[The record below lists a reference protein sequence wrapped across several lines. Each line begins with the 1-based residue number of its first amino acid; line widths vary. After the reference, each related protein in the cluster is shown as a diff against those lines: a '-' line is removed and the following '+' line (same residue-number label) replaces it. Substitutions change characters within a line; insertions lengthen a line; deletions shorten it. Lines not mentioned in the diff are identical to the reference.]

1 MDKLSGMDA
10 SFLHLETSSV
20 QMHVAFL
27 AVLEPGEQPFSFPRL
42 SRELARR
49 VDRLPVLK
57 RKLAPL
63 PLDVHHPAWVED
75 HDFDPIH
82 HIRDTALPPGS
93 DLDALGDLVARI
105 DARPIDRQKPLWEL
119 WIIEGL
125 EGGRFALL
133 FKIHHALADGVS
145 GARLFSR
152 LFDGPEAEIDDE
164 LGMVFQRPE
173 KAALFRQGL
182 LARLKQPKQVA
193 NVLKKAVIG
202 LRDIV
207 TRRQDP
213 EWEAGG
219 TPLTCPRTPWN
230 EPIGTHRDAALVT
243 ASFATL
249 REIKSSFGVTVND
262 VVLELTAATLRRY
275 LERKGFAL
283 ESSLLSVCPVS
294 IRTEEHESEVNNLV
308 SAMFTRLFSD
318 IDDPAERLMAIH
330 RGTQAAKWEHQAFGP
345 ENLSGLAEL
354 TSVSTLGMLAS
365 LYSKMRL
372 ASRHRPFHNLVIS
385 NVPGP
390 RESLMFVGSRVR
402 QMHCMGPVMEGAGLN
417 VTVLSCGDAIGFSF
431 HVDADLVPDVH
442 DLPALFEESVTELL
456 NAARAHR
463 TRQAAAPE
471 EASDAGP
478 FALPAFAR

>member
-27 AVLEPGEQPFSFPRL
+27 AVLEPGAEPFSFPRL

-49 VDRLPVLK
+49 VDRLPALR

-63 PLDVHHPAWVED
+63 PLDIHHPAWIED
-75 HDFDPIH
+75 EAFDPIH
-82 HIRDTALPPGS
+82 HIRDTALPAGS
-93 DLDALGDLVARI
+93 DLEALGNLVARI

-164 LGMVFQRPE
+164 LGMVFERPE
-173 KAALFRQGL
+173 KSALFRQGL
-182 LARLKQPKQVA
+182 LARLRQPRQIVD
-193 NVLKKAVIG
+193 VVKKAATG

-207 TRRQDP
+207 TRRKDP
-213 EWEAGG
+213 AWEAGG

-230 EPIGTHRDAALVT
+230 EPIGTRRDAALAT
-243 ASFATL
+243 ASFDVL
-249 REIKSSFGVTVND
+249 REIKTSFDVTVND
-262 VVLELTAATLRRY
+262 VVLALTAATVRRY
-275 LERKGFAL
+275 LEHDDFQL
-283 ESSLLSVCPVS
+283 EGSLLAVCPVS
-294 IRTEEHESEVNNLV
+294 IRTEEHASEVNNLV
-308 SAMFTRLFSD
+308 SAMFARLFSD
-318 IDDPAERLMAIH
+318 VDDPGERLMAIH
-330 RGTQAAKWEHQAFGP
+330 RGTQAAKWEHQTFGP

-354 TSVSTLGMLAS
+354 TSVSTLGMLAT

-390 RESLMFVGSRVR
+390 RESLSLLGSRVR
-402 QMHCMGPVMEGAGLN
+402 QMHAMGPVMEGAGLN
-417 VTVLSCGDAIGFSF
+417 VTVLSSGDTIGFAF
-431 HVDADLVPDVH
+431 HVDADLVPNVH
-442 DLPALFEESVTELL
+442 EMPAFFEEALARLL
-456 NAARAHR
+456 EAARAHR
-463 TRQAAAPE
+463 TSKAAESE
-471 EASDAGP
+471 EAEAAHP
-478 FALPAFAR
+478 FGLPAFAR